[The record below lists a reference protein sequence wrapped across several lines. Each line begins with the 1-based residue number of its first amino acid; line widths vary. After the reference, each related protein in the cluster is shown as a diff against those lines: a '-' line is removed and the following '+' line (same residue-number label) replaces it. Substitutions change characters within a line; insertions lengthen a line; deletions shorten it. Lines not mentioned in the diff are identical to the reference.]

1 MIHEQLPQDS
11 FMLFSF
17 INMKLRDQYSSLD
30 ELCDD
35 LNINRFDLE
44 NKLKDAGFTYD
55 SNLNKFL

>member
-35 LNINRFDLE
+35 LNINRLDLE

>member
-35 LNINRFDLE
+35 LNINRLDLE
-44 NKLKDAGFTYD
+44 NKLKDAGFSYD